1 MQYYQPSENL
11 VNVRFS
17 VKRFDEFE
25 CELKQDS
32 GGDAANANAGLHT
45 NKTTKKKHKKK
56 KNKKTEKEGLCTYF
70 FDLVR
75 I

>member
-45 NKTTKKKHKKK
+45 NKTTKK
-56 KNKKTEKEGLCTYF
+56 T
-70 FDLVR
+70 
-75 I
+75 